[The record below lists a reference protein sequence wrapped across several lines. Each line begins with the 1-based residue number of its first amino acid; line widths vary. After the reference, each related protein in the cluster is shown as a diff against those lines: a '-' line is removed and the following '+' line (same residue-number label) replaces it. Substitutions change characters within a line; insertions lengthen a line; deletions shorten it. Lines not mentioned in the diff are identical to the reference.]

1 MDAII
6 IAHKGPIPTWI
17 QSSDPVHYMDPLW
30 NSIALKPV
38 ANQRFGDCHRFLVA
52 CEDGYR
58 ELFEDVRQY
67 EDVFFSITGGFH
79 LHEVYGYDLERTT
92 GKIGQ

>member
-1 MDAII
+1 M
-6 IAHKGPIPTWI
+6 TWFEFYGCHNY
-17 QSSDPVHYMDPLW
+17 SSQRADTNLDSKFRPCW